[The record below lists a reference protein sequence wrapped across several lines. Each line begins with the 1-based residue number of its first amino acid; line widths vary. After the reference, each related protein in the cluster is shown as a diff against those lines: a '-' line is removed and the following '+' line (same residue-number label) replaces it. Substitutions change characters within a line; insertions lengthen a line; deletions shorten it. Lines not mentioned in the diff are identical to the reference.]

1 MQLAALRHRTE
12 SEDCTV
18 IDHSHVKI
26 RLHTAKNDV
35 KKVIVHYIDNYLP
48 PADAATLEMKKAGS
62 GQVNDYWTATLT
74 APYHRIKYTFEVIG
88 NDGSHVIFGDR
99 SIEKFSDEKLREDGL
114 YFKVPYFHDIDRI
127 KTPAWLKDIVWYQ
140 IFPERFANGD
150 KSDDPVNVKPW
161 NPEDHPGRE
170 DFYGGDLQGV
180 LDHLDDLQ
188 KLGITGL
195 YFCPIF
201 KASSNHKYDT
211 IDYLQVDPAFGD
223 KDLFAKV
230 VNEAH
235 KRGM

>member
-1 MQLAALRHRTE
+1 
-12 SEDCTV
+12 
-18 IDHSHVKI
+18 
-26 RLHTAKNDV
+26 
-35 KKVIVHYIDNYLP
+35 
-48 PADAATLEMKKAGS
+48 MKKSGS

-99 SIEKFSDEKLREDGL
+99 SIEKFSDEKLREDGI

-127 KTPAWLKDIVWYQ
+127 KTPKWLKDIVWYQ

-150 KSDDPVNVKPW
+150 KSNDPVNVKPW

-188 KLGITGL
+188 KLGRYWLIFL
-195 YFCPIF
+195 SYF
-201 KASSNHKYDT
+201 
-211 IDYLQVDPAFGD
+211 
-223 KDLFAKV
+223 
-230 VNEAH
+230 
-235 KRGM
+235 